1 LEDVSAVPLVCRAGS
16 AITFE
21 SRLWH
26 FQGRSSSAKT
36 RLSILNGYCMH
47 FIRPQDDCAA
57 SLRDEVYEQLNNDH
71 RHNTNARYPYIPE
84 LRRGDAQHAAPFVNM
99 GSNET

>member
-1 LEDVSAVPLVCRAGS
+1 
-16 AITFE
+16 
-21 SRLWH
+21 
-26 FQGRSSSAKT
+26 
-36 RLSILNGYCMH
+36 MH
-47 FIRPQDDCAA
+47 FIRPQDDYAA
-57 SLRDEVYEQLNNDH
+57 SLRDEIYEQLNEAERSMLGFEVVQEYCGRLFPRNPNDH